1 MKIEYL
7 ILLLLAS
14 VSYGCAKWEE
24 MNETTLVC
32 NVQDITTGTMTTK
45 AHVALIEVET
55 PSRPFS
61 PILRTTIEEFEVDY
75 GESFSYSFNAKR
87 GDRFEYFLEYQYPNF
102 YFGDYGTSN
111 GFYYEEQDMVEL
123 IKGSSNEYQLSV
135 VPLAGVSLNI
145 RNDGLNASPED
156 SIWMDLHDG
165 NYQIAKAYKG
175 VGKSHITRV
184 TIPHGKYILT
194 SELYRSGELSETESH
209 PVYIRHAQD
218 TTINVGF

>member
-87 GDRFEYFLEYQYPNF
+87 GDRFEYFLV
-102 YFGDYGTSN
+102 
-111 GFYYEEQDMVEL
+111 YYEEQDMVEL

-135 VPLAGVSLNI
+135 VPLAGVSADML
-145 RNDGLNASPED
+145 S
-156 SIWMDLHDG
+156 
-165 NYQIAKAYKG
+165 
-175 VGKSHITRV
+175 VRV
-184 TIPHGKYILT
+184 QSNPH
-194 SELYRSGELSETESH
+194 
-209 PVYIRHAQD
+209 
-218 TTINVGF
+218 